1 MRRRTPGMYAY
12 YKNESTRAMDEG
24 DHERIGYLI
33 HDMPYEVLVELRKE
47 SILPPRPDSDGRES
61 VENSRKRT
69 FKVEETFV
77 VYYTRTLE
85 YTVESIGDDKADE
98 REVEGMVDT
107 PSFPTGFENG
117 VVLDYAT
124 SKIHIEPVELPE
136 DRNYSLTQNEMEL
149 LERNFKEVLPLPKKT
164 TNNLLS
170 EGGG

>member
-1 MRRRTPGMYAY
+1 MRKRTPGMYAY
-12 YKNESTRAMDEG
+12 YKNESIKAMDNG

-33 HDMPYEVLVELRKE
+33 SDMPYEVLVELRNE
-47 SILPPRPDSDGRES
+47 GILPPRPDSDGLES

-69 FKVEETFV
+69 FKVEETFT

-85 YTVESIGDDKADE
+85 YTIPSIGDDEQDE
-98 REVEGMVDT
+98 REVESMVDT

-117 VVLDYAT
+117 VILDYAT
-124 SKIHIEPVELPE
+124 SKIYVEPVELPE
-136 DRNYSLTQNEMEL
+136 DRQYDLTQNEMAL

-170 EGGG
+170 EGG

>member
-47 SILPPRPDSDGRES
+47 SILPPRPDSDGLES

-69 FKVEETFV
+69 YKVEETFE

-85 YTVESIGDDKADE
+85 YTIPSIGDDEADE

-136 DRNYSLTQNEMEL
+136 DREYEP
-149 LERNFKEVLPLPKKT
+149 RRIA
-164 TNNLLS
+164 
-170 EGGG
+170 G

>member
-12 YKNESTRAMDEG
+12 YKNESIRAMDEG

-47 SILPPRPDSDGRES
+47 SILPPRPDSDGLES

-69 FKVEETFV
+69 FKVEQEWFV
-77 VYYTRTLE
+77 TYTRVLE
-85 YTVESIGDDKADE
+85 YTIDSQGDDKADKKQ
-98 REVEGMVDT
+98 VEGMVDM
-107 PSFPTGFENG
+107 PSFPTEFENG
-117 VVLDYAT
+117 VVLDHAWSRIT
-124 SKIHIEPVELPE
+124 VEPVELPE
-136 DRNYSLTQNEMEL
+136 DRNPLTQNEMAL